1 MKRSHQVHIFAYAL
15 ALLIGLAGAA
25 PVQAQILQI
34 PADKLQALVG
44 EPSSPYSFFAVQDG
58 RLEPVPHQWMRFTG
72 NDYPAFT
79 TDKETDIEPHQGT
92 IRTRDRLLLRRED
105 GGPPLQGNRGSMQ
118 IVGELVVDYPD
129 ETLVFYVARN
139 AYRQAT
145 QRYVKFDPEKMV
157 LKSTNYSL
165 TMAPDNLMVWRD
177 FHYRGYQHPSG
188 EQRSILDSLKI
199 RMSAGLFTRNN
210 RLTLTNKNLDP
221 RIRSIVRGP
230 LAWGIHATTR
240 VKVAGVPILKINNYF
255 LMMPAQ
261 TDIHSRFT
269 LPGVA
274 ETVIERPNL
283 SISLD
288 GNDLLGGKLK
298 TSWTG
303 DTMAQVDGMLSDE
316 EKRMRGQKLGKDNW
330 VWFSS
335 GRGFDVL
342 AQLYFR
348 DGVSVPAYLLYQ
360 DSLQMK
366 NEPERFPGQLPNVG
380 FTMENL
386 PIGNEF
392 YFLARLYFSG
402 NSEGMSADRYAR
414 HILADPEIHFRTGA
428 SDH

>member
-1 MKRSHQVHIFAYAL
+1 VE
-15 ALLIGLAGAA
+15 
-25 PVQAQILQI
+25 AQILQI
-34 PADKLQALVG
+34 PANKLQTLVG
-44 EPSSPYSFFAVQDG
+44 KPSSPYSFFAVQDG
-58 RLEPVPHQWMRFTG
+58 SLEPVPHQWMRFTDNG
-72 NDYPAFT
+72 YPAFSS
-79 TDKETDIEPHQGT
+79 DKETDLQPHDGR
-92 IRTRDRLLLRRED
+92 IDARDRLLLRRED
-105 GGPPLQGNRGSMQ
+105 GGPPLQGSPGSTR
-118 IVGELVVDYPD
+118 IVGEVVIEYPG

-145 QRYVKFDPEKMV
+145 QRYVKFDPDKMV

-188 EQRSILDSLKI
+188 ERTSILDSLKI
-199 RMSAGLFTRNN
+199 RMSAGLFTKNN

-221 RIRSIVRGP
+221 KIQSIIRGP

-261 TDIHSRFT
+261 TDIHNRFT

-274 ETVIERPNL
+274 GTVIQHPNL

-288 GNDLLGGKLK
+288 GNDLLGGEMR

-303 DTMAQVDGMLSDE
+303 DALAEVDGMLSKE
-316 EKRMRGQKLGKDNW
+316 EKSMRGQKLGKDNW
-330 VWFSS
+330 IWFSS

-348 DGVSVPAYLLYQ
+348 DGMAVPAHLLYQ
-360 DSLQMK
+360 DSLQLENK
-366 NEPERFPGQLPNVG
+366 PERFPGQLPNVG

-386 PIGNEF
+386 PIGEEF

-402 NSEGMSADRYAR
+402 DSEGMGASRYAN
-414 HILADPEIHFRTGA
+414 HVLAEPDIHFRSGENEE
-428 SDH
+428 